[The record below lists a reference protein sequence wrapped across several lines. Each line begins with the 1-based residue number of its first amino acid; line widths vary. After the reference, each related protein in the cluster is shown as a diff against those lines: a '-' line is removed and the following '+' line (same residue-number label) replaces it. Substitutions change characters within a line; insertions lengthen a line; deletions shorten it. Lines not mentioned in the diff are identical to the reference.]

1 MTTPL
6 RFAEVLADRDATPIS
21 VAAALTSAGPV
32 AGWPASELLDTWKP
46 LLSPLAALDATT
58 TYVGTFR
65 VAINRAAEGLAG
77 LEGRDREAAVLV
89 LLQRTAVHAS
99 TPAEFEQA
107 LRTIRS
113 AAPDALPL
121 DGLLDTVLWVC
132 SMTYRGDHR
141 EAVVLGLPAVL
152 AVLTTAGGPWL
163 DAEVGATLHESI
175 SRLPAH
181 VVEGLVP
188 TIDRLHPSDQR
199 VVREALGLEAPK
211 RRKLLRH

>member
-6 RFAEVLADRDATPIS
+6 RFAEVLADRDASPIV
-21 VAAALTSAGPV
+21 VAAALSSAGPV
-32 AGWPASELLDTWKP
+32 ADWPASDLLDTWKP
-46 LLSPLAALDATT
+46 LLSPLSALDATT
-58 TYVGTFR
+58 TYIGTFR
-65 VAINRAAEGLAG
+65 VAIARASEGMAL
-77 LEGRDREAAVLV
+77 LEGRDRQAALLV

-113 AAPDALPL
+113 SAPDALPL
-121 DGLLDTVLWVC
+121 DRLLTSVLWVC
-132 SMTYRGDHR
+132 SMTYRGDGR
-141 EAVVLGLPAVL
+141 EAIVLGLPAAIALL
-152 AVLTTAGGPWL
+152 ATPGGPWI
-163 DAEVGATLHESI
+163 DAEAGPALREAVT
-175 SRLPAH
+175 RLPEH

-188 TIDRLHPSDQR
+188 SIDRLQPSDRR

>member
-6 RFAEVLADRDATPIS
+6 RFAEVLADRDASPIS

-32 AGWPASELLDTWKP
+32 AAWPASELLDTWKP
-46 LLSPLAALDATT
+46 VLSPLAALDASV
-58 TYVGTFR
+58 TYVGTFK
-65 VAINRAAEGLAG
+65 VAITRAAEGMTA
-77 LEGRDREAAVLV
+77 LEGRDLQAAVLV

-107 LRTIRS
+107 LRTIRA

-121 DGLLDTVLWVC
+121 EELLTSVLWVC
-132 SMTYRGDHR
+132 SMTYRGDGR
-141 EAVVLGLPAVL
+141 EAIVLGLPAAL

-163 DAEVGATLHESI
+163 DADAGPSLHESI
-175 SRLPAH
+175 TRLPVH

-188 TIDRLHPSDQR
+188 TIGRLHPADQR
-199 VVREALGLEAPK
+199 IVREALGLEVPK